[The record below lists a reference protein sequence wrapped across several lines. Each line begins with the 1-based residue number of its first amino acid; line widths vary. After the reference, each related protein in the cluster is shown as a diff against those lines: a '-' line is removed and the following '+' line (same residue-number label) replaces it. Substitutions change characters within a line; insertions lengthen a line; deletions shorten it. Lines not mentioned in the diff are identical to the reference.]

1 MSDYLSVTDSAE
13 RLGISERR
21 VRALIE
27 SGRLPAERVGS
38 RYLVHR
44 RDLARPRVAGRPGR
58 PMSAQN
64 AWAMLAI
71 LSGADPDWVSPSSRW
86 RTERLIADAPDRAV
100 DALASSAPRSVVHR
114 WRLLPSDLPKL
125 EREFRLVA
133 TGLAAR
139 ESSLRLPTAESLDA
153 YVAAHHLDGILR
165 RFRPA
170 EQSRDANVVLR
181 VPVNDWI
188 LRQRDTAPPAVV
200 ASDLLDHP
208 DARVAREARRLARSV
223 VHAHRN
229 P

>member
-1 MSDYLSVTDSAE
+1 MSDYLSVIDSAE

-21 VRALIE
+21 VRALIQ

-44 RDLARPRVAGRPGR
+44 RDLARPRAAGRPGR
-58 PMSAQN
+58 PMSEQN

-71 LSGADPDWVSPSSRW
+71 VSGADPDWVSPSSRW
-86 RTERLIADAPDRAV
+86 RAERLIADAPGRAV
-100 DALASSAPRSVVHR
+100 DALASSAPRSVVNR
-114 WRLLPSDLPKL
+114 WRLLPSDLSKL
-125 EREFRLVA
+125 EHEFRLVA

-139 ESSLRLPTAESLDA
+139 EPSLRLPGAESLDA
-153 YVAAHHLDGILR
+153 YVSPGDLERISR

-181 VPVNDWI
+181 VPANDWV
-188 LRQRDTAPPAVV
+188 LRQGDIAPPAVV
-200 ASDLLDHP
+200 AADLLDHP
-208 DARVAREARRLARSV
+208 DPRVAREAHRLARSV
-223 VHAHRN
+223 LHDHRN